1 MRFIALYPQGVR
13 RQTLALR
20 VVLVLCLLIVLAGMA
35 SAAPLAGVVFVV
47 IDGDTVLF
55 KPDHYHP
62 KSRAF
67 MKVRLAD
74 IDAPEQN
81 QPHGEVA
88 TETLKALALN
98 QRAQLDIVATDSYG
112 RKVGR
117 LSVGSQS
124 VNVEMVRRGF
134 AWASTRY
141 RRDAELLEAQLEAQ
155 AAKRGLWQ
163 DAAPTPPWVWRRAQ
177 PASSQ

>member
-1 MRFIALYPQGVR
+1 MKFL
-13 RQTLALR
+13 LALG
-20 VVLVLCLLIVLAGMA
+20 LLFALAATA

-62 KSRAF
+62 ASRAF
-67 MKVRLAD
+67 LKVRLAD
-74 IDAPEQN
+74 IDAPEKD
-81 QPHGEVA
+81 QPYGETA
-88 TETLKALALN
+88 TETLKALVLN
-98 QRAQLDIVATDSYG
+98 RQAQLDIVATDSYG

-117 LSVGSQS
+117 RSVAAQS
-124 VNVEMVRRGF
+124 INTEMVRRGS

-141 RRDAELLEAQLEAQ
+141 RRDVGLLEAQREAQ